1 MKNSPFFEQTGLM
14 VKTLP
19 LAMSEGC
26 FALKG
31 GTAINFFHRE
41 MPRLSVDIDLTYL
54 PIQDRETT
62 LNEISK
68 ALNRIAEKIKTQYP
82 SYKVSKK
89 ILKGENPYVFKLQVH
104 SGKTQIKIEPNLVL
118 RGFCYE
124 TQRLSMCKTA
134 CNFFEE
140 EVRCMVMSPED
151 LYGGKICAALD
162 RQHPRDFYDVKILLE
177 NEGITEKIMESFVVY
192 LSSNNRPISELLSP
206 KIIDTKTVF
215 QREFTGMAQNPVN
228 YDDLMDVRTTLI
240 RTINKTLTNDQ
251 RHLLLS
257 VKEGLPKFD
266 LLKVSDIEKLPA
278 IQWKIKNIQKMDKL
292 KHKEAV
298 EKLRY
303 ALGI

>member
-1 MKNSPFFEQTGLM
+1 MNNSPFFEQTGLM
-14 VKTLP
+14 VKILP
-19 LAMSEGC
+19 LAMSEDC

-89 ILKGENPYVFKLQVH
+89 VLKDKNPYVFKLQVH

-177 NEGITEKIMESFVVY
+177 NEGITENIIESFVVY

-206 KIIDTKTVF
+206 QMINTEAVF
-215 QREFTGMAQNPVN
+215 QREFTGMAQIPVT
-228 YDDLMDVRTTLI
+228 YDDLMEARTSLI
-240 RTINKTLTNDQ
+240 RTINKVLTNDHRQ
-251 RHLLLS
+251 FLFS
-257 VKEGLPKFD
+257 VKEGSPNFKLINIKG
-266 LLKVSDIEKLPA
+266 IEKLPA
-278 IQWKIKNIQKMDKL
+278 LQWKIKNIQKMNTK
-292 KHKEAV
+292 KHKKAV
-298 EKLRY
+298 EKLKHIL
-303 ALGI
+303 AL